1 MPYVGIH
8 TSKQLTG
15 ADKER
20 IKTGLGAAIS
30 LIPNKREELLLVEF
44 LDGNTM
50 YMGGKQEL
58 PAAYVNVRCY
68 KSAPYEDNKAFT
80 EHVYQIL
87 GEIPGLETGQVYVTI
102 TEYEHWGSKGT
113 LK

>member
-1 MPYVGIH
+1 MPYVGVH

-15 ADKER
+15 SDKER
-20 IKTGLGAAIS
+20 IKAELGTVIS
-30 LIPNKREELLLVEF
+30 LIPNKREELLLLEF

-58 PAAYVNVRCY
+58 PAAYVDVRCY

-80 EHVYQIL
+80 EQVYRIL
-87 GEIPGLETGQVYVTI
+87 GEVLGLEPGQVYVTM